1 MTIEKYSPEHREQ
14 VISVWEK
21 SVLASHQFLSAAEI
35 DYYKSIVET
44 IDFSDFQVY
53 CLTGNDT
60 VAGFIGL
67 SEQKIEML
75 FLAPEHTRKGLG
87 KKLMNFAIRELNANE
102 VDVNEENKSACQF
115 YLKSGFT
122 VFGREEKDSEGKDH
136 PILKMRL
143 QTT

>member
-1 MTIEKYSPEHREQ
+1 MTIEKYTPEHREQ
-14 VISVWEK
+14 VIAVWEK
-21 SVLASHQFLSAAEI
+21 SVRGTHHFLSATEI
-35 DYYKSIVET
+35 DYYKSIVES

-53 CLTGNDT
+53 YLTDNNT

-87 KKLMNFAIRELNANE
+87 NKLMTFAIGELNANE

-122 VFGREEKDSEGKDH
+122 VYGRDEKDNEGKDH

>member
-1 MTIEKYSPEHREQ
+1 MTIEKYNSECREQ
-14 VISVWEK
+14 VISVWEN
-21 SVLASHQFLSAAEI
+21 SVRATHHFLSSTEI
-35 DYYKSIVET
+35 DYYKSIVES
-44 IDFSDFQVY
+44 IDFSTFQVY
-53 CLTGNDT
+53 CLIDNNT

-75 FLAPEHTRKGLG
+75 FLAPEYIGNGLG
-87 KKLMNFAIRELNANE
+87 KKLMNFAIRELKANE

-122 VFGREEKDSEGKDH
+122 VYGKEEKDNEGKDH

-143 QTT
+143 QNT